1 VPLWQLLLGG
11 QFPLLDQWCQF
22 VQEHYKKAISR
33 DTWNLLLDFSR
44 NVKSD
49 MSNYDADGA
58 VARRPRCAPART
70 AAVTRTHAK
79 GHGGAH
85 RCRRLAGA
93 D

>member
-1 VPLWQLLLGG
+1 MPRAALEVAVPLWQLLLAD

-58 VARRPRCAPART
+58 GASREHCALPGQL
-70 AAVTRTHAK
+70 H
-79 GHGGAH
+79 
-85 RCRRLAGA
+85 
-93 D
+93 